1 MKKQVLDQKGNKVEE
16 ISLNDGVFS
25 ATPNREVLTQ
35 YLRVFDFNQ
44 RAGTAKTKTR
54 AEVAGGG
61 AKPWRQKGTGRARAG
76 STRSPLWVH
85 GGVTHGPLPKDWSLK
100 MPKKMRRLAMISA
113 LSTKEAEGD
122 ITVVNALKL
131 EKISSAELSSTVKK
145 IVDGKPLLYV
155 WNKADQNVIRSMLN
169 IRDVKPVFSGSLN
182 AKDLISHK
190 KVLFEND
197 AILDVNERFKK

>member
-16 ISLNDGVFS
+16 ISLNDGVFCS
-25 ATPNREVLTQ
+25 NPNREVLTQ
-35 YLRVFDFNQ
+35 YIRVFDFNQ
-44 RAGTAKTKTR
+44 RSGTAKTKTR

-76 STRSPLWVH
+76 SIRSPLWVH
-85 GGVTHGPLPKDWSLK
+85 GGVAHGPLPKDWSLK

-113 LSTKEAEGD
+113 LSLKEAAGE
-122 ITVVNALKL
+122 IVVVDSLKL
-131 EKISSAELSSTVKK
+131 EKMSTSELSTVLNKL
-145 IVDGKPLLYV
+145 VDARPLLYV
-155 WNKADQNVIRSMLN
+155 WSKADQSVIRSIAN
-169 IRDVKPVFSGSLN
+169 IKDVKPVFSGSLN

-190 KVLFEND
+190 AILFEKD